1 MELKD
6 TVSMM
11 TSPDYKERF
20 RAEYWQTRIRYE
32 KLHKI
37 IREYCYGTLSFTPD
51 SPIKLL
57 REQCE
62 AMLAY
67 LAALEKRAKIE
78 GVDLEEKP

>member
-6 TVSMM
+6 TVGLMISA
-11 TSPDYKERF
+11 DYKERF

-37 IREYCYGTLSFTPD
+37 IREYCYGTLPFTPD